1 MSKVTQSS
9 MATWKRRLSPLSVA
23 NETRRQISM
32 EHVEH
37 LSIIY
42 PVNRRF
48 REHKNSKRL
57 RHNRHNQR
65 ANLKTEFCWIGNI
78 IFHGNGIQV
87 QNIGSCESLGMLKE
101 FASLWFCYYILK
113 NSISSTLNFYWIFF
127 ASLRRFHYQNA
138 LIDIVFF
145 FGGVFFFFFFVWKWQ
160 FEWWWWWLRLENAFQ
175 NDGQMNAKSSSSITF
190 QKVNNDCIDYLTVWN
205 WATSVLVIWL
215 FLNV

>member
-9 MATWKRRLSPLSVA
+9 MATWKRRLPPLSVA

-37 LSIIY
+37 LFIIY

-57 RHNRHNQR
+57 KHNRHNQR
-65 ANLKTEFCWIGNI
+65 ANFKSEFCWIGNI

-127 ASLRRFHYQNA
+127 FLLLFCVDFITKTHW
-138 LIDIVFF
+138 LILCFFWGGFLFF
-145 FGGVFFFFFFVWKWQ
+145 FCLKMTILMVVMMTKARKCISKWWSNECKKQ
-160 FEWWWWWLRLENAFQ
+160 Q
-175 NDGQMNAKSSSSITF
+175 QHHIPKS
-190 QKVNNDCIDYLTVWN
+190 
-205 WATSVLVIWL
+205 
-215 FLNV
+215 

>member
-9 MATWKRRLSPLSVA
+9 MATWKRRLPPLSVA

-37 LSIIY
+37 LFIIY

-57 RHNRHNQR
+57 KHNRHNQR
-65 ANLKTEFCWIGNI
+65 ANFKSEFCWIGNI

-127 ASLRRFHYQNA
+127 FASLLRRFHYQNA

-145 FGGVFFFFFFVWKWQ
+145 LGGFLFFFCLKMTILMVVMMTKAWKCISK
-160 FEWWWWWLRLENAFQ
+160 WWSNECKKQ
-175 NDGQMNAKSSSSITF
+175 QQHHIPKS
-190 QKVNNDCIDYLTVWN
+190 
-205 WATSVLVIWL
+205 
-215 FLNV
+215 